1 MTKQES
7 LKRQGCHTL
16 LPTPS
21 FLAQFLQAGIPWEVL
36 APLPWVCKKVFKHG
50 PQGVPG
56 FHSLWGLKKKRSLDS
71 HFTDTKR
78 SKVRA
83 NIEVD

>member
-7 LKRQGCHTL
+7 LKGQGCHTL

-21 FLAQFLQAGIPWEVL
+21 FLAQFLQAGIPREVL
-36 APLPWVCKKVFKHG
+36 PPLRWVCKKVFKHG

-56 FHSLWGLKKKRSLDS
+56 FHSLWGSKEKKAS
-71 HFTDTKR
+71 
-78 SKVRA
+78 
-83 NIEVD
+83 